1 MNILFT
7 NIHKLVGVHPPTT
20 KVIKGAALDDLPFV
34 ANAWLSVCDERIEGF
49 GTMPVPEQLWHR
61 MPARIIDCAGKL
73 VLPCWCD
80 SHTHL
85 VFAGWRHEEFVLKIK
100 GLRYEEIAA
109 RGGGIMSSARQVRAC
124 DESMLFDLA
133 WQRTEE
139 IIRQGTGAVEIKSGY
154 GLSVEGELKMLRVIR
169 RLKESAPIPVKATFL
184 GAHAVPEEF
193 SQRRDAYVQ
202 LLIDTLIPQIADQ
215 GLADY
220 IDVFCEKGFFSP
232 EETDM
237 ILQAGARYGLK
248 PKIHANQLSQSGGVQ
263 AGVRNHAV
271 SVDHLEHIGEEEI
284 AALQHAATLPTLL
297 PSAAFFLRLPY
308 PPARKMID
316 AGLPVVLA
324 TDYNPGSSPSGRM
337 SFVLS
342 LACIQMR
349 MTPAEAIN
357 AATLNGAAA
366 MELAAEVGSIAI
378 GKKAHLIITK
388 PLSTWEQLP
397 YRFGTDLI
405 DQVCLGNKL
414 YAAESHQGQMPS
426 VA

>member
-1 MNILFT
+1 MNFLFT
-7 NIHKLVGVHPPTT
+7 NIHKLVGVHPATT
-20 KVIKGAALDDLPFV
+20 KVIKGAALDDLPYI
-34 ANAWLSVCDERIEGF
+34 ADAWLSVSDGRIESF
-49 GTMPVPEQLWHR
+49 GTMPIPEQQWHR
-61 MPARIIDCAGKL
+61 RLDRVIDCTGKL

-109 RGGGIMSSARQVRAC
+109 RGGGIMYSARQVRAC
-124 DESMLFDLA
+124 DESMLYDLA
-133 WQRTEE
+133 WQRIDE

-154 GLSVEGELKMLRVIR
+154 GLSVDAELKMLRVIR
-169 RLKESAPIPVKATFL
+169 RLKENAPIPVKATFL
-184 GAHAVPEEF
+184 GAHAVPDEF
-193 SQRRDAYVQ
+193 SQHRDAYVQ
-202 LLIDTLIPQIADQ
+202 LLTETLLPHIADQ

-232 EETDM
+232 EETDI
-237 ILQAGARYGLK
+237 ILQTGARYGLK

-263 AGVRNHAV
+263 VGIRNHAL
-271 SVDHLEHIGEEEI
+271 SVDHLEHVGEEEI
-284 AALQHAATLPTLL
+284 AALQQAATLPTLL

-316 AGLPVVLA
+316 AGLPIVLA

-366 MELAAEVGSIAI
+366 MELSSEVGSIAI
-378 GKKAHLIITK
+378 GKKAHVIITK
-388 PLSTWEQLP
+388 PLSSWEQLP
-397 YRFGTDLI
+397 YRFGMDLI
-405 DQVCLGNKL
+405 DQVFLGNNL
-414 YAAESHQGQMPS
+414 YAAEGH
-426 VA
+426 